1 MNRKFSGAE
10 KAAILLMDLGEEK
23 AARVLE
29 NMDEREIQILGGYM
43 SSLGNV
49 DTKVM
54 DSVNKDFQNDRD
66 ESHEK
71 EGVGSFAFSYKPNLN
86 FTNNLTIY
94 LSSISHTLLS

>member
-49 DTKVM
+49 EMKAINRQIKLI
-54 DSVNKDFQNDRD
+54 SKI
-66 ESHEK
+66 
-71 EGVGSFAFSYKPNLN
+71 LN
-86 FTNNLTIY
+86 
-94 LSSISHTLLS
+94 